1 MIIEDFVKFINDVSK
16 ENASEDYWYDVG
28 VVEAQNMLEEFS
40 QEDWCLLRKLIK
52 DKTIE
57 WQKKVIYSFD
67 GENAEQEIRTIFD
80 VINTKDRELF
90 EMCIDSLRCLVNEKT
105 KSLILERP
113 ELLEKVQS
121 LTSENN
127 SIAQKV
133 FIDFLEKIKT

>member
-80 VINTKDRELF
+80 VISTKDRELF

>member
-1 MIIEDFVKFINDVSK
+1 MIIEDFIKFINDISK

-80 VINTKDRELF
+80 VISTKDRELF

>member
-1 MIIEDFVKFINDVSK
+1 MIIEDFVKFINDVLK

-28 VVEAQNMLEEFS
+28 VDEAQNMLKEFS
-40 QEDWCLLRKLIK
+40 REDWSLLRKLIK
-52 DKTIE
+52 DKPVE

-67 GENAEQEIRTIFD
+67 GENAEQEIRAIFN
-80 VINTKDRELF
+80 VISTEDRELF

-121 LTSENN
+121 LMFENN
-127 SIAQKV
+127 SITQKV
-133 FIDFLEKIKT
+133 YMDFLEKIKT